1 MSLITRI
8 QASSVTHPFSMNKKL
23 DQFLSEKLPDLM
35 DEFKVADRSDII
47 ELDGRF
53 EGYDKKMDTLDSW
66 KKEFDPKLED
76 SEKRISRLRTKYGI
90 KGGE

>member
-1 MSLITRI
+1 MSIITRI
-8 QASSVTHPFSMNKKL
+8 QASSVTHPFSINKKL

-47 ELDGRF
+47 ELEGRF
-53 EGYDKKMDTLDSW
+53 EGYEKKMNELESW
-66 KKEFDPKLED
+66 KQTFDPKLED